1 MLYSRMSSLNG
12 RSSTTSSQPRPGN
25 LLSDSI
31 SCNNAHLHGT
41 SVIRPIRTAKHF
53 LSEPH
58 SIHAILQDAYDVTDD
73 DDIHSQD
80 ANFYDASSASTSNQ
94 QGHPKHQ
101 TLPEVCI
108 NMDPSERL
116 IEAIEQLKEVIV
128 DNTSAQSKHKRHRGP
143 GGVRGERQSTIGG
156 LPLSAASKDD
166 RLKVRKEKVRE
177 IIIMKTYNIIISFL
191 FNCLH

>member
-1 MLYSRMSSLNG
+1 MSSLNG
-12 RSSTTSSQPRPGN
+12 RSSSSPGHPRPGH
-25 LLSDSI
+25 LLSDPT
-31 SCNNAHLHGT
+31 SCNSAHLHGAP
-41 SVIRPIRTAKHF
+41 VIRPIRAAQNF

-58 SIHAILQDAYDVTDD
+58 SIHAFLQDAYDVTDD

-80 ANFYDASSASTSNQ
+80 ANFYDASSASTS
-94 QGHPKHQ
+94 HQ
-101 TLPEVCI
+101 TGDSKRALPEVRI

-143 GGVRGERQSTIGG
+143 GGGRGGGGERQNNLGG

-166 RLKVRKEKVRE
+166 RLKVRKEKV
-177 IIIMKTYNIIISFL
+177 SVA
-191 FNCLH
+191 